1 MRKERK
7 RRRTRRSTRQK
18 IYFAAL
24 IAAIIL
30 GGGYIERGWVDVP
43 GALAMLALGIPMLIA
58 WIKAENETR
67 PKRRA
72 R

>member
-1 MRKERK
+1 MRTG
-7 RRRTRRSTRQK
+7 RRRTKRSTRQK

-43 GALAMLALGIPMLIA
+43 GAAVMLLLGAPMLIA
-58 WIKAENETR
+58 WIKEENETR
-67 PKRRA
+67 PEGRA